1 MKKSLVLG
9 LAFIAALSL
18 VGCKSKESAY
28 KKAYEKA
35 KAQELATQQS
45 YNDLTETTP
54 VTTTVVTPV
63 TEESEYDN
71 TSVNANTN
79 TSTDVTTFTN
89 AVSNSNSN
97 YNTSTSTASVKR
109 YCVIVGSYENQ
120 SGAERVLQQ
129 VKNNGYS
136 SAKIVYG
143 DGRYRVAATSFSDM
157 QSAKASRNTLIKQY
171 EGAWILDT
179 QK

>member
-1 MKKSLVLG
+1 MKKSVVLG

-35 KAQELATQQS
+35 KAQELAAQQS
-45 YNDLTETTP
+45 YNDVTETVP

-63 TEESEYDN
+63 EEEYDN
-71 TSVNANTN
+71 TTVNTN
-79 TSTDVTTFTN
+79 TNTDVTTFTN
-89 AVSNSNSN
+89 AVSSNSNS
-97 YNTSTSTASVKR
+97 YNSAPSTSTASVKR
-109 YCVIVGSYENQ
+109 YCVIVGSYESQ
-120 SGAERVLQQ
+120 SGAERILQQ

-143 DGRYRVAATSFSDM
+143 DGRYRVAATSFNDL
-157 QSAKASRNTLIKQY
+157 QSARSSRNTLIKQY